1 MKVRA
6 LHVAVALL
14 GFGLG
19 TTSALSAPIEA
30 NVPFE
35 FLVGDKLLPPADY
48 IIETASGSE
57 PSVLLIKEKKSGERT
72 MVDTEEI
79 SKKEDPRAISLIFD
93 KVGDK
98 VYLMEVWGV
107 TDSGRGVKHMV
118 DGRPLKAASD
128 ASRQRITAIHIV
140 DGK

>member
-6 LHVAVALL
+6 LHVAVVLL

-19 TTSALSAPIEA
+19 TTSALSASIEA

-57 PSVLLIKEKKSGERT
+57 PSVLSIKEKKSGERT

-79 SKKEDPRAISLIFD
+79 STKEDPRAIGLIFD

-107 TDSGRGVKHMV
+107 TDSGRGVKHLV
-118 DGRPLKAASD
+118 DGKTIARASD